1 MWIKTIKAT
10 TFRAQC
16 TNKSTENMQFTRNK
30 IREKEQNLMLH
41 QQLNSLLGQRNT
53 IKARTFTNLMNKQS
67 HSKHAISQEERG
79 NNKLQNLTRTN
90 RIAYRRGR
98 RRHDGGR
105 ERKRRRRRG
114 GGAMVDRRDGGE
126 EVRRQRK
133 VARDVIESTDQRLG
147 RLNWFFPRIDDDAAA
162 LCYLLTHHGG
172 NLYVYY
178 PSFDFNLL
186 IFFLYYLFFFPQSLL
201 CPTPTRER
209 ERLETKMRPAREIW
223 KIWLNALLYLHNYPL
238 SLILNGLYLRP
249 IY

>member
-1 MWIKTIKAT
+1 
-10 TFRAQC
+10 
-16 TNKSTENMQFTRNK
+16 
-30 IREKEQNLMLH
+30 
-41 QQLNSLLGQRNT
+41 
-53 IKARTFTNLMNKQS
+53 MNKQS

-79 NNKLQNLTRTN
+79 SNKLQNLTRTN
-90 RIAYRRGR
+90 RIAYRRRR

-105 ERKRRRRRG
+105 ERRRRRRG

-178 PSFDFNLL
+178 PSLRFQLIDFFFCI
-186 IFFLYYLFFFPQSLL
+186 IFFFFLNRSFAQHP
-201 CPTPTRER
+201 RER
-209 ERLETKMRPAREIW
+209 ERDSRQRWDRRERFG
-223 KIWLNALLYLHNYPL
+223 K
-238 SLILNGLYLRP
+238 SGLATYY
-249 IY
+249 IYATTPSHLFLMGYS